1 MARACLWIMLVTWDE
16 RRDYVRA
23 PGCHKTLEACEQA
36 AGANAAMLRGVRW
49 KCVPATEANR

>member
-1 MARACLWIMLVTWDE
+1 MLVAWDE

-23 PGCHKTLEACEQA
+23 PGCHKSFEICEQA

-49 KCVPATEANR
+49 KCVPATEAKR